1 MLTVSFTEL
10 TKKILS
16 ILPAPTTPD
25 ALPHALL
32 SQANSGGNT
41 PLHWAALNGHLEVIK
56 ILVMAA
62 NADPTL
68 TNAAGHDAVYEA
80 ELNDKGEV
88 VDWLLGHCENLEE
101 GVAGE
106 QDDGE
111 EAEASEPVDV
121 VMSEN

>member
-1 MLTVSFTEL
+1 MAEL

-16 ILPAPTTPD
+16 ILPAPPTPD
-25 ALPHALL
+25 ALPHELL
-32 SQANSGGNT
+32 SQKNSGGNT
-41 PLHWAALNGHLEVIK
+41 PLHWAALNGHLEVVK

-62 NADPTL
+62 NADPTI
-68 TNAAGHDAVYEA
+68 TNAVGHDAVYEA
-80 ELNDKGEV
+80 ELNDKGDV

-106 QDDGE
+106 GDAEGE
-111 EAEASEPVDV
+111 GEAVDV